1 MQSSNLDIMKS
12 INPNGRPK
20 LPEMQIKSK
29 VIAARFS
36 PLEYENIKKRA
47 EEAGLKISQYA
58 TQSTLK
64 AKVVPRITPEDASV
78 LRNLSKLSYNVNQL
92 AKKANT
98 SGYFAAGIEAT
109 QLYATLKNIITK
121 LSNDWKNK

>member
-20 LPEMQIKSK
+20 LPEMQVKSK

-36 PLEYENIKKRA
+36 LLEYENIKKRA
-47 EEAGLKISQYA
+47 AEAGLKISQYA

-64 AKVVPRITPEDASV
+64 AKVVPRITPEDACV

-109 QLYATLKNIITK
+109 QLYAALKNIITK

>member
-1 MQSSNLDIMKS
+1 MKS
-12 INPNGRPK
+12 INPNGRPR
-20 LPEMQIKSK
+20 LPMTQIKSK

-36 PLEYENIKKRA
+36 LVEYETIKKKA

-64 AKVVPRITPEDASV
+64 GKVVPRITPEDTRV
-78 LRNLSKLSYNVNQL
+78 LRNLSGLSYNVNQL

-98 SGYFAAGIEAT
+98 SGYIAAALEAT
-109 QLYATLKNIITK
+109 QLYETLRYIITK
-121 LSNDWKNK
+121 LTNDWKNK

>member
-1 MQSSNLDIMKS
+1 MKS

-36 PLEYENIKKRA
+36 LLEYENIKKRA
-47 EEAGLKISQYA
+47 AEAGLKISQYA

-98 SGYFAAGIEAT
+98 SGYFAASIEAA

>member
-20 LPEMQIKSK
+20 LSEMQVKSK

-36 PLEYENIKKRA
+36 LLEYENIKKRVA
-47 EEAGLKISQYA
+47 EAGLKISQYA

-64 AKVVPRITPEDASV
+64 AKVVPRITPEDASI

-92 AKKANT
+92 AKKANI
-98 SGYFAAGIEAT
+98 SGYFAAGNEAS
-109 QLYATLKNIITK
+109 QLYATLRNIITK